1 MLYLHT
7 ILIITTL
14 QYNAELQKISGTSA
28 THKGGDLIQSVTD
41 VRNPISTHATHKG
54 GDDKIIAEVSMLRIS
69 THATHKGGDPDCFNY
84 YPFVQ

>member
-28 THKGGDLIQSVTD
+28 THKGGDMYNVFPEQIILISTHATHKGGDLNITALIYTD
-41 VRNPISTHATHKG
+41 FPISTHATHKG
-54 GDDKIIAEVSMLRIS
+54 GDFRYRLQSS
-69 THATHKGGDPDCFNY
+69 
-84 YPFVQ
+84 PF